1 MPNHYVPS
9 EKRRK
14 LGHITPSS
22 NTVLEPLTGLM
33 SREYDD
39 RLSHHF
45 ARIKVEAIS
54 LERRH
59 TDQFSPDAMLSA
71 AELLSDAAVDA
82 IVWNG
87 TSGAWTGVDAEREL
101 CALISERTGV
111 PSSTSTLAQ
120 LEVMAQF
127 RFERCGL
134 AVPYTCD
141 VAQRIA
147 AVYTRE
153 GVQVVSAAHAGIS
166 GNREFALVSEDQ
178 IRTLVRAADSPAAD
192 CILVVCTGVAGAQL
206 VAELEQE
213 LGKPVFDSVA
223 VTLWKALRM
232 VGIDPRLHGW
242 GCLLAGAELAL
253 TSAR

>member
-1 MPNHYVPS
+1 LNHRYVPS
-9 EKRRK
+9 EQRRK

-33 SREYDD
+33 SRDYDD

-45 ARIKVEAIS
+45 TRIKVEAIT

-59 TDQFSPDAMLSA
+59 TDQFSAETMLAA

-82 IVWNG
+82 IAWNG
-87 TSGAWTGVDAEREL
+87 TSGAWRGIEADREL
-101 CALISERTGV
+101 CALISERTDV

-120 LEVMAQF
+120 LEVMTQF
-127 RFERCGL
+127 GFERCGL
-134 AVPYTCD
+134 AAPYTD
-141 VAQRIA
+141 VVADRIA
-147 AVYTRE
+147 EVYGHA
-153 GVQVVSAAHAGIS
+153 GVHVVSTANAGIS
-166 GNREFALVSEDQ
+166 GNREFALVGEDQ
-178 IRTLVRAADSPAAD
+178 VRSLVRAADSPGAD
-192 CILVVCTGVAGAQL
+192 CILLICTGLAGAQL

-232 VGIDPRLHGW
+232 VGIDPRLSGW
-242 GCLLAGAELAL
+242 GSLLAGAELAVAP
-253 TSAR
+253 AR

>member
-1 MPNHYVPS
+1 LTNTYVPS
-9 EKRRK
+9 ERRLK

-45 ARIKVEAIS
+45 TRIKVEAIS
-54 LERRH
+54 LQRRH
-59 TDQFSPDAMLSA
+59 TDQFSAEAMLA
-71 AELLSDAAVDA
+71 AADLLSDAAVDA

-87 TSGAWTGVDAEREL
+87 TSGAWNGVGADRAL

-120 LEVMAQF
+120 LEVMSQF
-127 RFERCGL
+127 RFERAGL
-134 AVPYTCD
+134 AVPYTDD
-141 VAQRIA
+141 VAERIA
-147 AVYTRE
+147 AVYGRE
-153 GVQVVSAAHAGIS
+153 GVEIIATANAGVS
-166 GNREFALVSEDQ
+166 GNREMALVSEDE
-178 IRTLVRAADSPAAD
+178 IRALVGGADVPEAE
-192 CILVVCTGVAGAQL
+192 CILLICTGVAGAQL
-206 VAELEQE
+206 VDELEQE

-232 VGIDPRLHGW
+232 IGIDPRLKGW
-242 GCLLAGAELAL
+242 GCLLAGAGLAL
-253 TSAR
+253 PSSR